1 MKNVITIG
9 IIVIVLG
16 NAIWYLIR
24 NRKKGV
30 KCIGCPGGGCSQ
42 CSEGKNCYHSH
53 SDL

>member
-1 MKNVITIG
+1 MKNLITIG

-30 KCIGCPGGGCSQ
+30 KCIGCPGGGCNQ
-42 CSEGKNCYHSH
+42 CKGNQHCKKPF
-53 SDL
+53 